1 MAGKFIGAVA
11 RECGMNPRTLRFY
24 EAAGLL
30 PRAPRSESGYRTYND
45 DAAKRLAFIGKAKSL
60 GLSLRE
66 IRHILALRDS
76 GRLSCHSVRRIL
88 MAHIIRVDEQTAR
101 LQAFKSDLQAMLAN
115 CRRKRESGTR
125 ITTQKAMCRMIETLG
140 NGRNGRIKNGG
151 ERAWLKSSR
160 FVPPVAPAR
169 RSKSMTAR

>member
-1 MAGKFIGAVA
+1 MAGKLIGAVA

-30 PRAPRSESGYRTYND
+30 PRPPRSESGYRIYNEG
-45 DAAKRLAFIGKAKSL
+45 AAERLAFIGKAKSL
-60 GLSLRE
+60 GLSLGE
-66 IRHILALRDS
+66 IRHMLALRDS
-76 GRLSCHSVRRIL
+76 GRLSCHSVQRIL
-88 MAHIIRVDEQTAR
+88 MAHIIRVDEQEAR

-125 ITTQKAMCRMIETLG
+125 ITTQKAMCRVIETLG

-151 ERAWLKSSR
+151 ERGWLKSSR
-160 FVPPVAPAR
+160 FVPPAPRAR
-169 RSKSMTAR
+169 RLKSMTAR